1 LSAELSDGFMPGLV
15 AALSGLLVMLFVV
28 VRSRKRRAAMRR
40 LWSDLRSRAVPV
52 WIAVGGVS
60 GGALLLGQGLSTP
73 VVGVVL
79 FTVCLVTGQI
89 LGGVVFDWLGIGP
102 AGRIKPSIARL
113 AGGVLLIAAIL
124 ISSIGEVPVKSSA
137 VLLLPVVVGVMLA
150 WQAGANGRLR
160 AATESTAV
168 TTFMSFLAGFVFL
181 IPILVASIALS
192 GFPQEWPRQ
201 PVLYIGGM
209 FGLVY
214 VGLNA
219 LFVRHIGI
227 LMLGMATV
235 AGQLVASILLEYAWP
250 LTVGVT
256 LPMMIGAVVG
266 LCALAVSI
274 VPARGRRVY

>member
-1 LSAELSDGFMPGLV
+1 
-15 AALSGLLVMLFVV
+15 
-28 VRSRKRRAAMRR
+28 
-40 LWSDLRSRAVPV
+40 
-52 WIAVGGVS
+52 
-60 GGALLLGQGLSTP
+60 
-73 VVGVVL
+73 
-79 FTVCLVTGQI
+79 
-89 LGGVVFDWLGIGP
+89 
-102 AGRIKPSIARL
+102 
-113 AGGVLLIAAIL
+113 
-124 ISSIGEVPVKSSA
+124 
-137 VLLLPVVVGVMLA
+137 MLA